1 MKIRKYSQALFL
13 TVYLSIVQIMVKLID
28 TTFMFV
34 ECGRGSGKTTHMLAP
49 RIDRVQ
55 NDMPGAELVLAA
67 ATYKSIIENILPG
80 ILEYFLENYQRG
92 IYFEFGKKPP
102 EHFGVASK
110 EHPNASRTLIES
122 TTDWK
127 HTLSFVNGT
136 VVKFVSC
143 DRPESM
149 LGKNAAHLFVDEM
162 IRIPEDKF
170 VERIFPALRADR
182 AKFGHSHYFMGITGF
197 SSTPNFETDEDWWTA
212 YEKDVNPRLI
222 KNILEVSYNVDLRLT
237 ELIKAQAEMDE
248 ANERKQQRFLER
260 WTPRLNEARRGQ
272 TMYMRA
278 SSLSNIKILGVEY
291 IRNQIKSIK
300 DPDKLNTSIF
310 AIRKHRVKDMFFGR
324 FSKYHLFDD
333 GISESAYRR
342 KDRISIEETIKFTS
356 RDLKYCKSNQPLL
369 AGYDPGPFS
378 SIVFAQKDK
387 VNKKFRVLKNMWA
400 IHPDQQDVL
409 ADQIDEFFKDHKRKE
424 IYLYYDRAANQN
436 DPKYRDYYPLNGT
449 LNDTDANL
457 LATALK
463 KKKWT
468 VHLMNKNQGTIYYS
482 QHYHLLNMLFGKN
495 DGSRYDILI
504 DRNEC
509 EQLVSSIN
517 HSPLKK
523 HEGKILLDKSGE
535 RQDFE
540 AQIYYSTQIASALM
554 YLLWGEFNHL
564 LPSSDRT
571 KPTYKGAG
579 TYSV

>member
-1 MKIRKYSQALFL
+1 
-13 TVYLSIVQIMVKLID
+13 MVKLID

-34 ECGRGSGKTTHMLAP
+34 ECGRGSGKTTHMLSP
-49 RIDRVQ
+49 RVDRVQ
-55 NDMPGAELVLAA
+55 WDMPGAELVLAA

-80 ILEYFLENYQRG
+80 ILEFFLENYQRG
-92 IYFEFGKKPP
+92 IYFEFGKRPP
-102 EHFGVASK
+102 AHFGVPTK
-110 EHPNASRTLIES
+110 EHPEWNRTLIES

-127 HTLSFVNGT
+127 HTLSFVTGT

-162 IRIPEDKF
+162 IRIPENKF

-212 YEKDVNPRLI
+212 YEKDVNPKLI
-222 KNILEVSYNVDLRLT
+222 KNILEVSYNIDIRMA
-237 ELIKAQAEMDE
+237 ELIKAQSELDE
-248 ANERKQQRFLER
+248 ENIKKHQRFLGR
-260 WTPRLNEARRGQ
+260 WTPRLNMARRGQ

-291 IRNQIKSIK
+291 IRNLIKSIK

-310 AIRKHRVKDMFFGR
+310 AIRKNRVKDMFFGR
-324 FSKYHLFDD
+324 FGKQHLFDD

-342 KDRISIEETIKFTS
+342 IDKQSIDGEIKFS
-356 RDLKYCKSNQPLL
+356 SKDLKYCKSNQPLI
-369 AGYDPGPFS
+369 AGYDAGPFS
-378 SIVFAQKDK
+378 SIVFAQKDTPNK
-387 VNKKFRVLKNMWA
+387 VFRVLKNFWVY
-400 IHPDQQDVL
+400 HPAQQDEL
-409 ADQIDEFFKDHKRKE
+409 AEKIDTFFKHHKRKE
-424 IYLYYDRAANQN
+424 IYLYYDRAANQR
-436 DPKYRDYYPLNGT
+436 DPQYRKYYPVNGG

-457 LATALK
+457 LATALRA
-463 KKKWT
+463 KKWT
-468 VHLMNKNQGTIYYS
+468 VHLLSQKQETIYYS
-482 QHYHLLNMLFGKN
+482 QHYRLLNILFGSN

-523 HEGKILLDKSGE
+523 TEGRIELDKSSE
-535 RQDFE
+535 REEYETQV
-540 AQIYYSTQIASALM
+540 YYSTQIASAFM
-554 YLLWGEFNHL
+554 YLLWGEFNRL
-564 LPSSDRT
+564 LPDSDRR

-579 TYSV
+579 TYSA